1 MSKASPESI
10 SEFIKYATPRLE
22 YLAGME
28 PGQMEKDAGFIAKAI
43 ASGAKLSAKNMAR
56 LERIARARNV
66 SVDQLLKRNVIGNRS
81 INRTVNTANGPITR
95 KAVLDPATRDAALAN
110 RFQAINS
117 STLAPYTR
125 GGSTALVPYQGAA
138 TQGSQGMG
146 KTLQGYLDKIRG
158 GIQKNPLA
166 FTAGAGFAGTALGD
180 QLGYGRGN
188 AAGREHGADIAS
200 QYYNTLIN
208 QYKQN
213 YNNDTS
219 GILSRIGNVFSPT
232 KADSIFSLPQ

>member
-28 PGQMEKDAGFIAKAI
+28 HGEMEKMAMEKQAYQFVTRLAKGAIKNPAQLRALLNQTVRAGGADAAKAQRYLKLFGNNDAGMQRMMGQISKQ
-43 ASGAKLSAKNMAR
+43 MAP
-56 LERIARARNV
+56 
-66 SVDQLLKRNVIGNRS
+66 
-81 INRTVNTANGPITR
+81 AN
-95 KAVLDPATRDAALAN
+95 KMLPAAPVG
-110 RFQAINS
+110 QS
-117 STLAPYTR
+117 LAPV
-125 GGSTALVPYQGAA
+125 VPGAA
-138 TQGSQGMG
+138 RTAAAPQVGGMG

-166 FTAGAGFAGTALGD
+166 YTAGAGLAGNMVGGTIGENHGRRLGQD
-180 QLGYGRGN
+180 
-188 AAGREHGADIAS
+188 EGANVAS

>member
-56 LERIARARNV
+56 LERVARARNM

-138 TQGSQGMG
+138 PQVGGMG
-146 KTLQGYLDKIRG
+146 KTRQGYLDKIRG

-166 FTAGAGFAGTALGD
+166 YTAGAGLAGNMVGGTIGENHGRRLGQD
-180 QLGYGRGN
+180 
-188 AAGREHGADIAS
+188 EGANVAS

>member
-28 PGQMEKDAGFIAKAI
+28 PGQMEKMAMEKQAYQFLSRIAKGAIKNPAQLRALLNQTARAGGADAAKAQRYLKLFGNNDAG
-43 ASGAKLSAKNMAR
+43 MQR
-56 LERIARARNV
+56 MMERV
-66 SVDQLLKRNVIGNRS
+66 SKQ
-81 INRTVNTANGPITR
+81 
-95 KAVLDPATRDAALAN
+95 
-110 RFQAINS
+110 
-117 STLAPYTR
+117 LAPANKMMPAAPV
-125 GGSTALVPYQGAA
+125 GPSLAPVVPGAA
-138 TQGSQGMG
+138 ASAAPQAGGVG
-146 KTLQGYLDKIRG
+146 KTLQGYLDRVRG

-188 AAGREHGADIAS
+188 SAGQEQGADVAS

-219 GILSRIGNVFSPT
+219 GILSRIGNVFAPT
-232 KADSIFSLPQ
+232 SADTIFSLPK